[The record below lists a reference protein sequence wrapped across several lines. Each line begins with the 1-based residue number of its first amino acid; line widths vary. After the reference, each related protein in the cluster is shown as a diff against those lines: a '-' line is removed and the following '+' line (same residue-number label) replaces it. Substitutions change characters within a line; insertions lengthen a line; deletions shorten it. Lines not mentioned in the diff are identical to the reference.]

1 MEFIQQFD
9 LHSRWRQQR
18 AQDLARIGQWLG
30 GHDLLDDGA
39 RARLAHLQSQFASDR
54 VMVAFVAEFSRGK
67 SELINAIF
75 FAGYGRRIMPASAGR
90 TTMCPTELGY
100 EAGLPPCLRLLPIET
115 RMQAQSLLEW
125 RSAPEQWQRI
135 DLDVNQ
141 PEQLAQAI
149 EQVAQTLRVPVE
161 QARALGFWHEDNP
174 QDNPLP
180 GPDGLVEVPRWRHA
194 LINMAH
200 PLLKQGLVIV
210 DTPGLNAIGTE
221 PELTVGMLPQAHA
234 VVFILAA
241 DAGVSKSD
249 LAIWREHLAPSAE
262 RGESRLVVL
271 NKIDVLWDELSSPQA
286 VEAQIERQRLHS
298 AEVLGLQGQQVYAV
312 SAHKGLLAKVR
323 QDAQLLQQS
332 RLPELE
338 RALAD
343 DVLGQ
348 RRRLLQSVLQQA
360 VHHLRTEVE
369 RQLQVRS
376 HEIEEQVQELQS
388 LRGKNATVIR
398 QMRARIELEQA
409 EFDQSALRIQ
419 AVRSVHLKT
428 LRLLFAQLGSNQIK
442 AEVAEFAQALKQ
454 PGVKL
459 GVKTIYKDTFARL
472 RGGMS
477 QSQHWANEV
486 QDMLSGMF
494 RSLNAEYGF
503 TLQTPQRLDLTR
515 FVREIDGIESA
526 HLQYLG
532 LTNLL
537 RLTQV
542 GFCERLAKAVLSSLR
557 KLYEEASSEAEIWSK
572 TAASQLDG
580 QLRERKRNF
589 ARRIEAVHR
598 IQEAAGSLD
607 ERINELLARQA
618 EVEAE
623 LARWLQL
630 CAEAVQPDADGAS
643 LASDIAAPDTPLVP
657 LADKALSTATN

>member
-1 MEFIQQFD
+1 MAFIQQFEQ
-9 LHSRWRQQR
+9 HNRWRQLR
-18 AQDLARIGQWLG
+18 TQDLMRLGQWLEA
-30 GHDLLDDGA
+30 HDLLDEGS
-39 RARLAHLQSQFASDR
+39 RARLANLQAQLASDR

-100 EAGLPPCLRLLPIET
+100 EADLPPCLRLLPIET

-149 EQVAQTLRVPVE
+149 ERVAQTLRVPVE

-174 QDNPLP
+174 QDNPAP

-221 PELTVGMLPQAHA
+221 PELTVGLLPQAHA

-249 LAIWREHLAPSAE
+249 LAIWREHLAPVAE
-262 RGESRLVVL
+262 RSEARLVVL
-271 NKIDVLWDELSSPQA
+271 NKIDVLWDELSTPQA
-286 VEAQIERQRLHS
+286 IEAQIERQRQHS
-298 AEVLGLQGQQVYAV
+298 AEVLGLQGQQVFAV
-312 SAHKGLLAKVR
+312 SAQKGLLAKVR

-332 RLPELE
+332 RLPQLE

-348 RRRLLQSVLQQA
+348 RRRLLQSALEQA
-360 VHHLRTEVE
+360 VHQLRTEVE
-369 RQLQVRS
+369 RQLQVRG

-398 QMRARIELEQA
+398 QMRTRIELEQT
-409 EFDQSALRIQ
+409 EFDQSAARIQ
-419 AVRSVHLKT
+419 ALRSVHLKT
-428 LRLLFAQLGSNQIK
+428 LRRLFALLGSNQIK
-442 AEVAEFAQALKQ
+442 AEVAELAEALKQ

-459 GVKTIYKDTFARL
+459 GVKKIYTSTFARL
-472 RGGMS
+472 RQNLAETQGL
-477 QSQHWANEV
+477 ADEV
-486 QDMLSGMF
+486 HEMLSGMF
-494 RSLNAEYGF
+494 RNLNAEYGF
-503 TLQTPQRLDLTR
+503 TLQAPLRLDLSR
-515 FVREIDGIESA
+515 HLQAIDEIEIT

-532 LTNLL
+532 VTNLL
-537 RLTQV
+537 RLTQA
-542 GFCERLAKAVLSSLR
+542 GFCERLAKAVLSRLR
-557 KLYEEASSEAEIWSK
+557 HLYEEASNEVELWSK
-572 TAASQLDG
+572 TAAARLDG
-580 QLRERKRNF
+580 QLRERRRNF

-607 ERINELLARQA
+607 ERIDELLARQA
-618 EVEAE
+618 EVGAE
-623 LARWLQL
+623 QTRWQQL
-630 CAEAVQPDADGAS
+630 CTEVSRPDAAGA
-643 LASDIAAPDTPLVP
+643 TLVP
-657 LADKALSTATN
+657 DAAGVARSERPEPALSSASG

>member
-1 MEFIQQFD
+1 MAFIYQFEQ
-9 LHSRWRQQR
+9 HSRWRQQR
-18 AQDLARIGQWLG
+18 AQDLTRLGQWLD
-30 GHDLLDDGA
+30 GHDLLDEGS
-39 RARLAHLQSQFASDR
+39 RARLAHLQAQLASDR

-100 EAGLPPCLRLLPIET
+100 EPDLPPCLRLLPIET
-115 RMQAQSLLEW
+115 RTQAQSLQEW

-135 DLDVNQ
+135 DLDANQ

-149 EQVAQTLRVPVE
+149 EQVAQTVRVPVE
-161 QARALGFWHEDNP
+161 QARALGFWHEENP
-174 QDNPLP
+174 QDNPVP

-221 PELTVGMLPQAHA
+221 PELTVGLLPQAHA

-249 LAIWREHLAPSAE
+249 LTIWREHLAPVAGRNE
-262 RGESRLVVL
+262 ARLVVL
-271 NKIDVLWDELSSPQA
+271 NKIEVLWDELRTPEA
-286 VEAQIERQRLHS
+286 IEAQIERQRQHS
-298 AEVLGLQGQQVYAV
+298 AEVLGLQGQQVFAV
-312 SAHKGLLAKVR
+312 SAQKGLLAKVR

-332 RLPELE
+332 RLPQLE

-348 RRRLLQSVLQQA
+348 RRRLLQSALEQA
-360 VHHLRTEVE
+360 VHQLRTEVE
-369 RQLQVRS
+369 RQLQVRN

-398 QMRARIELEQA
+398 QMRARIELEQT
-409 EFDQSALRIQ
+409 EFDQSAARIQ
-419 AVRSVHLKT
+419 ALRSVHLKT
-428 LRLLFAQLGSNQIK
+428 LRRLFALLGSNQIK
-442 AEVAEFAQALKQ
+442 AEVAELAQALKQ

-459 GVKTIYKDTFARL
+459 GVKKIYTTTFARL
-472 RGGMS
+472 R
-477 QSQHWANEV
+477 QSLAETQGLADEV
-486 QDMLSGMF
+486 HEMLTGMF
-494 RSLNAEYGF
+494 RNLNAEYGF
-503 TLQTPQRLDLTR
+503 TLQAPLRLDLSR
-515 FVREIDGIESA
+515 HSQAIDEIENT

-532 LTNLL
+532 VTNLL
-537 RLTQV
+537 RLAQAE
-542 GFCERLAKAVLSSLR
+542 FCERLAKAVLSRLR
-557 KLYEEASSEAEIWSK
+557 KLYDEASNEVELWSK
-572 TAASQLDG
+572 TAAARLDG
-580 QLRERKRNF
+580 QMRERRRNF

-607 ERINELLARQA
+607 ERIDELLARQA
-618 EVEAE
+618 EVGAE
-623 LARWLQL
+623 QTRWEQL
-630 CAEAVQPDADGAS
+630 CTEVCRPEAADATV
-643 LASDIAAPDTPLVP
+643 APEPAGVARLERP
-657 LADKALSTATN
+657 EPALSPASG

>member
-1 MEFIQQFD
+1 MAFIQQFEQ
-9 LHSRWRQQR
+9 HNRWRQLR
-18 AQDLARIGQWLG
+18 TQDLTRLGQWLDA
-30 GHDLLDDGA
+30 HDLLDEGS
-39 RARLAHLQSQFASDR
+39 RARLANLQAQLASDR

-100 EAGLPPCLRLLPIET
+100 EADLPPCLRLLPIET

-149 EQVAQTLRVPVE
+149 ERVAQTVRVPLE

-174 QDNPLP
+174 KDNPVP

-221 PELTVGMLPQAHA
+221 PELTVGLLPQAHA

-249 LAIWREHLAPSAE
+249 LTIWREHLAPVAE
-262 RGESRLVVL
+262 RSEARLVVL
-271 NKIDVLWDELSSPQA
+271 NKIDVLWDELSTPEA
-286 VEAQIERQRLHS
+286 IEAQIERQRQHS
-298 AEVLGLQGQQVYAV
+298 AEVLGLQGQQVFAV
-312 SAHKGLLAKVR
+312 SAQKGLLAKVR

-348 RRRLLQSVLQQA
+348 RRRLLQSGLEQA

-369 RQLQVRS
+369 RQLQVRE

-398 QMRARIELEQA
+398 QMRARIELEQT
-409 EFDQSALRIQ
+409 EFDQSAARIQ
-419 AVRSVHLKT
+419 ALRSVHLKT
-428 LRLLFAQLGSNQIK
+428 LRRLFALLGSNQIK
-442 AEVAEFAQALKQ
+442 AEVAELAEALKQ

-459 GVKTIYKDTFARL
+459 GVKKIYTTTFASL
-472 RGGMS
+472 RQNLAETQGL
-477 QSQHWANEV
+477 ADEV
-486 QDMLSGMF
+486 HEMLTGMF
-494 RSLNAEYGF
+494 RNLNAEYGF
-503 TLQTPQRLDLTR
+503 TLQAPQRLDLSR
-515 FVREIDGIESA
+515 YWQAIDEIENT
-526 HLQYLG
+526 HVQYLG
-532 LTNLL
+532 VTNLL
-537 RLTQV
+537 RLTQA
-542 GFCERLAKAVLSSLR
+542 GFCERLAKAVLSRLR
-557 KLYEEASSEAEIWSK
+557 KLYEEASTEVELWSK
-572 TAASQLDG
+572 TAAARLDG
-580 QLRERKRNF
+580 QLRERRRNF

-607 ERINELLARQA
+607 ERIDELQARQA
-618 EVEAE
+618 EVDAE
-623 LARWLQL
+623 RTRWEQL
-630 CAEAVQPDADGAS
+630 CTEVCRPEAAEDTVAPGPTGAAR
-643 LASDIAAPDTPLVP
+643 LLRPEP
-657 LADKALSTATN
+657 ALSPASA